1 MSAKNIYPVT
11 TDDYRYLAR
20 KRLPRF
26 IFEYIDGGAN
36 KQETLNANVNDFKN
50 FTIKQHV
57 MCDVSNVDTSTMFLG
72 QKSSMPLAL
81 APIGM
86 AGMMARRGE
95 VQAARSAKAVGIPF
109 TTSTVGICSANEIQ
123 ASINSPFWFQLY
135 MLRDRDIVL
144 ALLERA
150 QAAGCNTLV
159 FTVDLAVP
167 GMRHADTRNG
177 MLASGVKGSTAKFKQ
192 LLLRPEWIYDVAF
205 RGRPL
210 SFGNLKECVTNPND
224 LNSFKTF
231 IDTQFD
237 PTVTWKDIAWLRSN
251 WKGKLIIKGLMEV
264 RDAQAAVDA
273 GADAVLVSN
282 HGGRQ
287 LDGAASSITKL
298 PDIVS
303 AIGSKV
309 PVYMDGGIRNG
320 IDVIK
325 AIALGAKGVFIGRS
339 WVYALAARGESGLID
354 LLNVYQREIAVAM
367 ALMGVN
373 KISDITSD
381 MIERKNGS

>member
-1 MSAKNIYPVT
+1 MSAKIITPVT
-11 TDDYRYLAR
+11 TEDYRILAK

-26 IFEYIDGGAN
+26 LFEYIDGGAN
-36 KQETLNANVNDFKN
+36 RQETLNANVTDFERY
-50 FTIKQHV
+50 TIKQQV
-57 MCDVSNVDTSTMFLG
+57 MRDVSKVDTSTTLLG
-72 QKSSMPLAL
+72 QAASMPIAL
-81 APIGM
+81 APVGM

-109 TTSTVGICSANEIQ
+109 TTSTVGICPVEEIQ

-135 MLRDRDIVL
+135 MLRDRDVIL

-159 FTVDLAVP
+159 FTVDLAVA

-177 MLASGVKGSTAKFKQ
+177 LLAPGIKGSSAKLKQ
-192 LLLRPEWIYDVAF
+192 LLSRPAWIYDVAL

-210 SFGNLKECVTNPND
+210 SFGNLTGCVANPND
-224 LNSFKTF
+224 LNALKSF

-237 PTVTWKDIAWLRSN
+237 PTVVWKDIAWLRSH
-251 WKGKLIIKGLMEV
+251 WRGKLIIKGIMEV
-264 RDAQAAVDA
+264 KDAQAAVAA

-287 LDGAASSITKL
+287 LDGAASSISKL

-303 AIGSKV
+303 AIGATV
-309 PVYMDGGIRNG
+309 PVYMDGGVRNG

-325 AIALGAKGVFIGRS
+325 AIGLGAKGVFIGRS
-339 WVYALAARGESGLID
+339 WVYALAARGERGLID
-354 LLNVYQREIAVAM
+354 LLNVYRREMEVAM
-367 ALMGVN
+367 ALMGIN
-373 KISDITSD
+373 KISEITPD
-381 MIERKNGS
+381 LIENKLQ

>member
-1 MSAKNIYPVT
+1 MSTNTVYPVT
-11 TDDYRYLAR
+11 TEDYRLLAQ

-36 KQETLNANVNDFKN
+36 KQETLKANVSDFEKY
-50 FTIKQHV
+50 TLKQHV
-57 MCDVSNVDTSTMFLG
+57 MRDVSNVDTRTTLLG
-72 QKSSMPLAL
+72 QEASMPIAL

-95 VQAARSAKAVGIPF
+95 VSAARCAKAAGIPF
-109 TTSTVGICSANEIQ
+109 TASTVGICSVQEIQ
-123 ASINSPFWFQLY
+123 TAIQSPFWFQLY
-135 MLRDRDIVL
+135 MLRDRDVIL

-177 MLASGVKGSTAKFKQ
+177 MLAPGIKGSTAKLKQ
-192 LLLRPEWIYDVAF
+192 LLSRPAWIYDVAI

-210 SFGNLKECVTNPND
+210 SFGNLTECVANPND
-224 LNSFKTF
+224 LNEFKSF

-237 PTVTWKDIAWLRSN
+237 PTVTWKDIAWLRAH
-251 WKGKLIIKGLMEV
+251 WKGKLIIKGVMEV
-264 RDAQAAVDA
+264 KDAQAAVDA
-273 GADAVLVSN
+273 GADAVLISN

-287 LDGAASSITKL
+287 LDGAASSISKL
-298 PDIVS
+298 PDIAS
-303 AIGSKV
+303 AIGAQV
-309 PVYMDGGIRNG
+309 PVYMDGGVRNG
-320 IDVIK
+320 VDVIK

-339 WVYALAARGESGLID
+339 WVYALAAQGEGGLNN
-354 LLNVYQREIAVAM
+354 LLSVYQREMEVAM
-367 ALMGVN
+367 ALMGIN
-373 KISDITSD
+373 KIADITSD
-381 MIERKNGS
+381 LIEKK